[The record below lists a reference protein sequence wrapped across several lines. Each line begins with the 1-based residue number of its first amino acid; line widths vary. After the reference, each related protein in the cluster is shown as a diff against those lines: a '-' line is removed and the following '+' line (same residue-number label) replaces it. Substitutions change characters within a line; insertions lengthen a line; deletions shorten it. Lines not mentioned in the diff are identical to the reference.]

1 MPVGAA
7 SSQAHAPEARDSRG
21 SGCRCSSLPALP
33 RPSPPPNQLLP
44 AASLRGDS
52 REHAEPGEGSRP
64 RGGLRFPPALPHTS
78 QGPSDVQEPPQPAA
92 DRASPQRRLPLPP
105 PAAGLKATTPDRTG
119 TRRERR
125 GGHPQRR
132 CRPLPSPPPPLR
144 TDSSRPPSPPPTG
157 YNRVGGGDPPPRRG
171 GPKGAPAPS
180 PSPQRR
186 GEGRGPARRYLSSR
200 RARRSPPTTAP
211 PPAPPRPLPPRL
223 ARSRLAAPRRAAP
236 PPHGAGDLRQVAV
249 ACRRHGLARD
259 GVGRRRQQ

>member
-157 YNRVGGGDPPPRRG
+157 YNRVGGGDPPPPPGRAEGSPRPLPFSSAARG
-171 GPKGAPAPS
+171 GARPRAAVPQLPARATLATDHGPAPRPASPAPAS
-180 PSPQRR
+180 
-186 GEGRGPARRYLSSR
+186 
-200 RARRSPPTTAP
+200 
-211 PPAPPRPLPPRL
+211 PRPLPPRSTS
-223 ARSRLAAPRRAAP
+223 SRRTSPT
-236 PPHGAGDLRQVAV
+236 
-249 ACRRHGLARD
+249 
-259 GVGRRRQQ
+259 RRRRFTSGRCGVPTSRPGSGRGG